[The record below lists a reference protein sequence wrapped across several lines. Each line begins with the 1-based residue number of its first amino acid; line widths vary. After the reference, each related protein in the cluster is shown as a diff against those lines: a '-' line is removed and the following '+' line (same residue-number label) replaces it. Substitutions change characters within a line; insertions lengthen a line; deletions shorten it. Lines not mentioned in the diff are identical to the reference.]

1 MMRHLLCLMVV
12 GLGLGLTPSTQAAPK
27 ISGAVPYQ
35 FGAGNTTVTI
45 GCDAIT
51 NNSADNA
58 TGTIQVQLWA
68 LKEKYVS
75 GRISGHV
82 IASFKLDG
90 LEGGNQYKGLK
101 KTLKT
106 TMPAQRGSYFLC
118 LTVTEYREGGY
129 VITDFRNYTNA
140 VTLGPLKT
148 FTLLGPWSWQTNPEA
163 GTISMKVKKISHTRS
178 GGTGSL
184 KLSVWATTK
193 PGFSNKTGGS
203 YYEMG
208 SVVKKAL
215 QAGYSYSDVENTA
228 KYKRPPAGTYYL
240 WLVLLEFNGKEYVT
254 MDTLSSAKPYTFK

>member
-1 MMRHLLCLMVV
+1 MRHLLCLMLVV
-12 GLGLGLTPSTQAAPK
+12 LGIALTTDAHAAPK
-27 ISGAVPYQ
+27 LSGSVPYQ

-45 GCDAIT
+45 GCDAII
-51 NNSADNA
+51 NSSSENA

-140 VTLGPLKT
+140 ITLGPLKT

-163 GTISMKVKKISHTRS
+163 GTISMKVKKISHART

-193 PGFSNKTGGS
+193 PGFSNKAGGT
-203 YYEMG
+203 YFELG

-215 QAGYSYSDVENTA
+215 SAGYAYTDVENTA
-228 KYKRPPAGTYYL
+228 KYKRPPSGTYYL

-254 MDTLSSAKPYTFK
+254 MATLGSEKPYTFK